1 MEEQKDVQD
10 DMISVIMPTY
20 NTPIS
25 MLEESVQSIL
35 QQTYTNFEFLIINDC
50 SDNGTLEYLNS
61 LQDHRIC
68 IITNENN
75 LGITA
80 SLNIGLSKAKG
91 KYIARMDADDIAL
104 PDRFKKQMTF
114 MEDNPD
120 VVVCGTWV
128 QAFGDSDYVL
138 KRQIPEMEYFRCSL
152 LFGNMFGLCHPTA
165 FFRTSMMQ
173 KYNIWYD
180 SEHLPTAQD
189 YGMWVFCSKYGRIA
203 NVHEVLLRYRVHNGQ
218 ISYAKR
224 QLQEK
229 CAMHV
234 QGELLKVLMD
244 ADNLIQNHYQ
254 ICSGNDFRKMKR
266 WMSVLS
272 VNNRKNQIYEVET
285 FEKFTDDYL
294 NMKIKNRARTVS
306 HLPEVISLVFH
317 TPLSKQKKLWGELFK
332 RLLHFKN
339 QVQ

>member
-1 MEEQKDVQD
+1 
-10 DMISVIMPTY
+10 
-20 NTPIS
+20 
-25 MLEESVQSIL
+25 
-35 QQTYTNFEFLIINDC
+35 
-50 SDNGTLEYLNS
+50 
-61 LQDHRIC
+61 
-68 IITNENN
+68 
-75 LGITA
+75 
-80 SLNIGLSKAKG
+80 
-91 KYIARMDADDIAL
+91 
-104 PDRFKKQMTF
+104 
-114 MEDNPD
+114 
-120 VVVCGTWV
+120 
-128 QAFGDSDYVL
+128 
-138 KRQIPEMEYFRCSL
+138 
-152 LFGNMFGLCHPTA
+152 
-165 FFRTSMMQ
+165 
-173 KYNIWYD
+173 
-180 SEHLPTAQD
+180 
-189 YGMWVFCSKYGRIA
+189 
-203 NVHEVLLRYRVHNGQ
+203 
-218 ISYAKR
+218 
-224 QLQEK
+224 
-229 CAMHV
+229 MHV